1 MKDLG
6 TRTIWGI
13 LFVVVL
19 TSAIF
24 LGPYTFALLFL
35 VLSIFTLREFY
46 QLATVYGFSPQL
58 IPGLL
63 TGVVIFILSFF
74 NSSGLIASKWFS
86 LLVPLLFFY
95 LVFELYRKKENPVGN
110 IGVTLLGNLYV
121 AVPFAMLNYF
131 VFRGDPLERFY
142 DSGLLISIFVFI
154 WSGDS
159 GAYLF
164 GCKFGRTKLF
174 ERISPKKSW
183 EGFLGGLFT
192 AAVAAWLLSLIFT
205 LYSLSSLILLSAITV
220 IAGTMGDLAESMI
233 KRSAGVKDSGQFM
246 PGHGGLLDRFD
257 SLLLAAPMIFF
268 ILQILQ

>member
-6 TRTIWGI
+6 TRTIWGA
-13 LFVVVL
+13 LFVIVL
-19 TSAIF
+19 TGAIF
-24 LGPYTFALLFL
+24 LGPYTFAILFL
-35 VLSIFTLREFY
+35 VLSVFTLKEFY
-46 QLATVYGFSPQL
+46 QLTAACGFSPQL
-58 IPGLL
+58 IPGLA
-63 TGVVIFILSFF
+63 TGVIIFILSFLD
-74 NSSGLIASKWFS
+74 SSGTLMLKWYF
-86 LLVPLLFFY
+86 LLMPLLFFY
-95 LVFELYRKKENPVGN
+95 LVFELYRKKENPLGN
-110 IGVTLLGNLYV
+110 IGVTLLGNMYV

-131 VFRGDPLERFY
+131 VFRENTLERFY
-142 DSGLLISIFVFI
+142 DSSLLISIFVFI
-154 WSGDS
+154 WSSDS

-183 EGFLGGLFT
+183 EGFFGGLFT

-205 LYSLSSLILLSAITV
+205 RYSLSSLILLSAITV
-220 IAGTMGDLAESMI
+220 IAGTMGDLIESML